1 MTESRNQGDGK
12 PVRPHARKA
21 WERRERPEGRES
33 PPPAPDHYAEAARYA
48 DEADAAL
55 KAGDI
60 ARAQTLAAIGQIHA
74 TLATASATAHRS
86 TGSVALERPSVGIP
100 SGRTMDN
107 AVDD

>member
-1 MTESRNQGDGK
+1 MTESRNESDGK
-12 PVRPHARKA
+12 PVRPRARKVR
-21 WERRERPEGRES
+21 ERREGWES
-33 PPPAPDHYAEAARYA
+33 PPPAPNHYAEAARYA

-86 TGSVALERPSVGIP
+86 TGSVALGPPSVRVP
-100 SGRTMDN
+100 SGRTMGN

>member
-1 MTESRNQGDGK
+1 VTESRNESDGK
-12 PVRPHARKA
+12 PARPRAREVR
-21 WERRERPEGRES
+21 ERREGWES
-33 PPPAPDHYAEAARYA
+33 PAPAPNHYAKAARYA

-74 TLATASATAHRS
+74 TLATASATAHLS
-86 TGSVALERPSVGIP
+86 TGSVAPRRPSVRIP
-100 SGRTMDN
+100 SGRTMGD

>member
-1 MTESRNQGDGK
+1 MTESRNESYGK
-12 PVRPHARKA
+12 PVRPRAR
-21 WERRERPEGRES
+21 EVREPREGRES
-33 PPPAPDHYAEAARYA
+33 RPPAPNHYAEAARYA

-107 AVDD
+107 VVDD